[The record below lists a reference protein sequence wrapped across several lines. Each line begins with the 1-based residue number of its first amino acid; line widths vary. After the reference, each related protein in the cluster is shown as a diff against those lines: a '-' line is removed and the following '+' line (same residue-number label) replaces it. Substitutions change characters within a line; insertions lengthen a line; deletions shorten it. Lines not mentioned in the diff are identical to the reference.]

1 MDEKSRLLQLT
12 AVIMGL
18 ISIYFLIGGSWL
30 IWLGGSWYY
39 FILGLS
45 LLLTSILI
53 WRGNGFAYLVF
64 SLILVFSG
72 IWALWE
78 VGLRWWLLVP
88 RLWVW
93 FVIGLFLLFP
103 WWRKRF
109 TLDRSAM
116 FTTLAV
122 IFVAMIGIISLF
134 FAPDTI
140 KGRIENPATL
150 TVNQTQV
157 ADSDWI
163 AYGGTNAGLHYSS
176 LNQITPQNIHQLKEV
191 WRIRTG
197 DMPTDGDPVELT
209 NENTPLKVNDS
220 LYTCTAHG
228 WVLALEPE
236 TGKTKWK
243 FNPTINLEGAKDFR
257 GWAHMTCRGLSYYD
271 ADRYLAKQ
279 PDIDVALRVK
289 NSSCPKRLFLPT
301 ADAKLVALN
310 ADTGQLCSDFGQ
322 QGVVDLKQGIGD
334 FAPGGYYSTSP
345 ALATQALVIIGGH
358 VTDDASTNEPSGVVR
373 AFDVQN
379 GKLIWNWDSG
389 NPEATTP
396 LAAGKIYTR
405 NSPNVWSIMSADE
418 EHGLVYLPLGNQTPD
433 QYGADRTPATEKY
446 ASGIVALDINTGKV
460 RWNYQFTHH
469 DLWDMDVPSQPILLD
484 LQTQYGMTP
493 AVIQP
498 TKQGSL
504 YVLNRLTGEPIVPID
519 EVIAPQGAVAGD
531 WTAKTQPRSRLNL
544 LPNPLTENDMW
555 GATPFDQLSCRIAFK
570 SLRYEG
576 QYTPPSL
583 QGSLIYPGNV
593 GVMNWGGVAVDPVH
607 QQIFAS
613 PNYMAF
619 VSKLVPQSDV
629 NQQSGHAS
637 EGKGLQPNKGAP
649 YAVELHP
656 FLSLVGFPCQAPSW
670 GNVTGIDLLASKVV
684 WSHPNGTSYDNTPI
698 IKLPF
703 SVGVPAMGGPILT
716 AGGVAFLS
724 GTLDRFIRG
733 YEVATGKEIWK
744 SRLPAGGQATPM
756 TFKGNDGRQYI
767 VLVVGGHGSFGTKM
781 GDYIIAYAL
790 DENNY

>member
-18 ISIYFLIGGSWL
+18 ISVYFLIGGSWL
-30 IWLGGSWYY
+30 VWLGGSWYY
-39 FILGLS
+39 LILGLS
-45 LLLTSILI
+45 LFVTSILI
-53 WRGNGFAYLVF
+53 WQGNGFAYLAF
-64 SLILVFSG
+64 SLILVLSG

-88 RLWVW
+88 RLWIW

-103 WWRKRF
+103 WWQKRF
-109 TLDRSAM
+109 TPNRSAM

-122 IFVAMIGIISLF
+122 IFVAIIGITSLF
-134 FAPDTI
+134 FASDTI
-140 KGRIENPATL
+140 KGRIENPAML
-150 TVNQTQV
+150 TVNQAQV
-157 ADSDWI
+157 ADGDWI

-191 WRIRTG
+191 WRVRTG
-197 DMPTDGDPVELT
+197 DMPTDLDPVELT
-209 NENTPLKVNDS
+209 NENTPLKVNDN

-236 TGKTKWK
+236 TGKTLWK
-243 FNPTINLEGAKDFR
+243 FNPTISLEGAKDFR

-271 ADRYLAKQ
+271 AERYLAKK
-279 PDIDVALRVK
+279 PDAEIALRVK
-289 NSSCPKRLFLPT
+289 NSSCSKRLFLPT

-310 ADTGQLCSDFGQ
+310 ADTGQLCMDFGQ
-322 QGVVDLKQGIGD
+322 HGVVDLKQGIGK

-345 ALATQALVIIGGH
+345 ALVTQDLVIIGGH
-358 VTDDASTNEPSGVVR
+358 VTDDASISEPSGVVR

-379 GKLIWNWDSG
+379 GELIWNWDSG
-389 NPEATTP
+389 NPEATMP
-396 LAAGKIYTR
+396 LPAGKIYTR

-433 QYGADRTPATEKY
+433 QYGADRTTATEKY
-446 ASGIVALDINTGKV
+446 ASGTVALDIKTGKV

-484 LQTQYGMTP
+484 LQTQHGIVP
-493 AVIQP
+493 AIIQP

-504 YVLNRLTGEPIVPID
+504 YVLNRLTGESIVPID
-519 EVIAPQGAVAGD
+519 EIAVPQGAVAGD

-544 LPNPLTENDMW
+544 LPTPLTEKDMW

-619 VSKLVPQSDV
+619 VSKLVPQSNINSQD
-629 NQQSGHAS
+629 SHAS

-656 FLSLVGFPCQAPSW
+656 FLSMVGFPCQAPSW
-670 GNVTGIDLLASKVV
+670 GDVAGIDLLENKVI
-684 WSHPNGTSYDNTPI
+684 WQHPNGTSYDNTPI

-703 SVGVPAMGGPILT
+703 SVGVPAMGGPMLT

-733 YEVATGKEIWK
+733 YDVSTGKELWK

-756 TFKGNDGRQYI
+756 TFKGRDGRQYI

-790 DENNY
+790 DENNL